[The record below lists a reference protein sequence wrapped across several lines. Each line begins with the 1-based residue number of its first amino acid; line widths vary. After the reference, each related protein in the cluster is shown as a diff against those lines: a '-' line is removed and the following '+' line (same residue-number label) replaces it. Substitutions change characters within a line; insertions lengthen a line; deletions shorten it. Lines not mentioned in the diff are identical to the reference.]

1 MTRVR
6 VDGGSIEKAVA
17 EENRVGAP
25 EIVIDASREF
35 IGIVCTDGVQN
46 RVRAARRGWR
56 KVRRV
61 AVTLQICQHTL
72 VDHARGD
79 NMPVAK
85 QVTMVVSRRAGCAE
99 GVVEKGRSAGAG
111 YNRRVREI
119 AG

>member
-17 EENRVGAP
+17 EENRVCAS

-46 RVRAARRGWR
+46 RVRSARRGWR

-61 AVTLQICQHTL
+61 AVTLQKCQHTL
-72 VDHARGD
+72 VDHARVD

-85 QVTMVVSRRAGCAE
+85 QITMVFSRRTSGAE
-99 GVVEKGRSAGAG
+99 RVVEKGGSSRAG
-111 YNRRVREI
+111 YNRRIREI
-119 AG
+119 SS

>member
-6 VDGGSIEKAVA
+6 VDSRSIEKAVA

-25 EIVIDASREF
+25 EIVIDASREL

-46 RVRAARRGWR
+46 RVRSARRGWR
-56 KVRRV
+56 KVRRI
-61 AVTLQICQHTL
+61 AVTLQKCQHTL

-85 QVTMVVSRRAGCAE
+85 QITMVVSGRTSGAE
-99 GVVEKGRSAGAG
+99 RVVEKRGSAGAG
-111 YNRRVREI
+111 DNRRVCEI